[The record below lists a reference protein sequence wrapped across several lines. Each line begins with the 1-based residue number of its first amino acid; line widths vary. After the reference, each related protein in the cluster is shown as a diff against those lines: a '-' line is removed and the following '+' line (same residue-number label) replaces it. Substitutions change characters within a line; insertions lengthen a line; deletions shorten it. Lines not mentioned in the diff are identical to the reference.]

1 MKKPLVS
8 VVMPALN
15 AAKYIR
21 EAVHSMIDQSYK
33 HLELLIIDGGSTD
46 RTCEIV
52 EKYTGDGDIR
62 LLHSKPHAGIATQ
75 MNIGLDNAKG
85 EFIARMD
92 ADDVAMESRFDEQV
106 KYLVANP
113 EVDLVGT
120 DVEYFGSVWGRT
132 QAAAKHDQIRDMY
145 LSNNPIFHPTVMFRR
160 ELYDRGI
167 YRYDE
172 SFRAEED
179 FELWGKVIPN
189 AVCANLNRS
198 LLRYRVHG
206 SNAQRDPW
214 KYRFKRIGLSRF
226 CKAYGIDNEPLID
239 ALTEFQCSAF
249 ITPDM
254 YRVMKDY
261 ADTVTTKPKIGW
273 LQIPLTQSRSYGD
286 FIDWYWRAKN
296 WQF

>member
-1 MKKPLVS
+1 M
-8 VVMPALN
+8 
-15 AAKYIR
+15 
-21 EAVHSMIDQSYK
+21 
-33 HLELLIIDGGSTD
+33 IIDGGSTD

-52 EKYTGDGDIR
+52 EKYTDDGDIR